1 MTGTDVSLDDFM
13 LFQAFI
19 SSLNDFAIY
28 VNFLSM
34 MGLPLDKDHFQQG
47 ARICLEEAMAS
58 TSKGTTLP
66 ENVVD
71 VIYQL
76 FSSQSQ
82 SAG

>member
-1 MTGTDVSLDDFM
+1 MTGTEVSLDDFM

-19 SSLNDFAIY
+19 SSLNDFATY

-47 ARICLEEAMAS
+47 ARICLEAMAS